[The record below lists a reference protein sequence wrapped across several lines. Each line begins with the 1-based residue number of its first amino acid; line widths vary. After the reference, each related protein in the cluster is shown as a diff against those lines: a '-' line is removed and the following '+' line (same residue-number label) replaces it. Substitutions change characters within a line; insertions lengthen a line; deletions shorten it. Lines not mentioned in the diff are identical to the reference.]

1 MQSAGEFT
9 HPQKLLKNTQEH
21 SINRLSSYYYYFM
34 HFLEKRMGRLAY
46 KSRCVTHTIYKH
58 QPITSTTAENHVEY
72 IGKLM

>member
-1 MQSAGEFT
+1 MQSGGEFT
-9 HPQKLLKNTQEH
+9 HPHKLKKHTQEH
-21 SINRLSSYYYYFM
+21 SINRLRSYYFM
-34 HFLEKRMGRLAY
+34 HFLEKRMGRLAH